1 MEDTASYTV
10 VKNLQKFP
18 KIAIIWQQIFRQFL
32 TWKCCQFWR
41 QNRNILVSLELCAG
55 TLSELML
62 PSKEAGVTP
71 LYRQAKVNV
80 WVNMATFL
88 FVDASSCMPPSSSSK
103 EQPRAV
109 PKLKKKT
116 LWHGFLSP
124 PLHVNFFCKPNS
136 KATSKYGKKLQL
148 SYTSKKK
155 SYTEAKDIFKYFTL
169 FEPFFCHD
177 SVFFY
182 PRKLFCPIE
191 NQFLICQSN
200 LINVLIRVPLS

>member
-55 TLSELML
+55 ALSELML

-124 PLHVNFFCKPNS
+124 PLHVNFFCKPKS
-136 KATSKYGKKLQL
+136 KAASKYGKN
-148 SYTSKKK
+148 
-155 SYTEAKDIFKYFTL
+155 
-169 FEPFFCHD
+169 CH
-177 SVFFY
+177 
-182 PRKLFCPIE
+182 
-191 NQFLICQSN
+191 
-200 LINVLIRVPLS
+200 

>member
-10 VKNLQKFP
+10 VKNLQKFA
-18 KIAIIWQQIFRQFL
+18 KIATQWHNFSPI
-32 TWKCCQFWR
+32 TDPKVSASKCCRLWL
-41 QNRNILVSLELCAG
+41 QNRYLLVSLELCAG

-124 PLHVNFFCKPNS
+124 PLHVNFFCKPKS
-136 KATSKYGKKLQL
+136 KATSKYGKN
-148 SYTSKKK
+148 
-155 SYTEAKDIFKYFTL
+155 
-169 FEPFFCHD
+169 CH
-177 SVFFY
+177 
-182 PRKLFCPIE
+182 
-191 NQFLICQSN
+191 
-200 LINVLIRVPLS
+200 